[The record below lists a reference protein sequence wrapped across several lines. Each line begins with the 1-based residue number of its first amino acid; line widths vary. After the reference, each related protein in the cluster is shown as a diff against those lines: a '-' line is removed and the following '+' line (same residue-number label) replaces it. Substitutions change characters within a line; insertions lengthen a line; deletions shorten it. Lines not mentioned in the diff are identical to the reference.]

1 MSWLYKLTDKNG
13 MSGLYYSNPLQWS
26 EGVEHEITPSLRDKS
41 QALCSSSY
49 IHAYENPLVAVFM
62 NPVHAR
68 FKQPILWKAT
78 GQVVKRDRKLK
89 CGCFSLRVH
98 EKLELPVISTT
109 QRVKIAIYCSLVHET
124 SEQYKN
130 WATKWLSGEDRTKD
144 SAAATADIAYDDY
157 AADAAATAADAASA
171 VYASAVA
178 TASAYAAASAAY
190 AADLVKIIKRVMKE
204 EPA

>member
-1 MSWLYKLTDKNG
+1 MSWLYKLTDRNG
-13 MSGLYYSNPLQWS
+13 MSGLNRSNPLQWS

-41 QALCSSSY
+41 QPLCSSSY

-62 NPVHAR
+62 NPIHAD

-78 GQVVKRDRKLK
+78 GQVVKRDGKLK

-98 EKLELPVISTT
+98 EKLKLPVISTT
-109 QRVKIAIYCSLVHET
+109 QRVKIAIYCSLAHKT

-144 SAAATADIAYDDY
+144 SAAAAY
-157 AADAAATAADAASA
+157 ADASATSATSDAA
-171 VYASAVA
+171 YASA
-178 TASAYAAASAAY
+178 AYAAASAD
-190 AADLVKIIKRVMKE
+190 AALVKIIKRVMKE